1 MKKKH
6 KAVECFACKGQF
18 SQRQIARRGTRRFG
32 GRLSYW
38 FLCRECHT
46 AFLNEREMDKQA
58 YRAAQGD
65 MRVGE
70 RDSESMGWNG
80 VPSERSLKARKR

>member
-1 MKKKH
+1 M
-6 KAVECFACKGQF
+6 
-18 SQRQIARRGTRRFG
+18 
-32 GRLSYW
+32 SYW
-38 FLCRECHT
+38 FLCRECHA

-70 RDSESMGWNG
+70 SDSEQMGWNG
-80 VPSERSLKARKR
+80 VPSERALKARR